1 MQLLPFLIMLLI
13 TASLL
18 VIGGA
23 QAADPVTKTKAKPRL
38 IPRPLPGMVAAPAAA
53 PSPAAVVPVV
63 GTAVPRARGN
73 EAAAPSAGAVS
84 EPARILFIHRRATLP
99 AALQIR
105 PSASSSSSAA
115 PVPARNAAA
124 AADGGQGSLREG
136 QVRIIPKAEA
146 SALIVKNNP

>member
-1 MQLLPFLIMLLI
+1 MQLLPFLIMLVV

-23 QAADPVTKTKAKPRL
+23 QAADPVTKTKTKPRL
-38 IPRPLPGMVAAPAAA
+38 IPRPLPGMAVAPAPPPA
-53 PSPAAVVPVV
+53 PPA
-63 GTAVPRARGN
+63 TAVPVAATAMPRLRGG
-73 EAAAPSAGAVS
+73 AAEPSAVTPS

-105 PSASSSSSAA
+105 PTPSSSSTGPVSVRSAA
-115 PVPARNAAA
+115 SVAS
-124 AADGGQGSLREG
+124 DSGSLREG

-146 SALIVKNNP
+146 SALIVKSNP